1 MEDPVR
7 FPVPDRPQDNSFG
20 LYRSGYRTILS
31 EVMSQITIYTT
42 EPCGYCR
49 VAKALL
55 AKRGVAYEEVNLA
68 KDPEG
73 RAELVRLT
81 GMMTFP
87 QVVIDSESIGGYQEL
102 VAFDRSGGLKQFAAA
117 A

>member
-1 MEDPVR
+1 
-7 FPVPDRPQDNSFG
+7 
-20 LYRSGYRTILS
+20 
-31 EVMSQITIYTT
+31 MSQITVYTT

-55 AKRGVAYEEVNLA
+55 DKRGVAYEEINLA

-87 QVVIDSESIGGYQEL
+87 QVVIDDTPIGGYQEL
-102 VAFDRSGGLKQFAAA
+102 VQLDRAGGLTELVEERAA
-117 A
+117 